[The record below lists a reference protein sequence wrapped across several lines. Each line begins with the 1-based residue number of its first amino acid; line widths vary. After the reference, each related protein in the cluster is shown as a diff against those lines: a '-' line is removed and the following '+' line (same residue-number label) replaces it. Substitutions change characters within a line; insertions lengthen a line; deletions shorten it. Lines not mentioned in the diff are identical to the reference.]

1 MKKLL
6 SRLLLIGG
14 LCFFGPL
21 SYSQQYTQTIRGRV
35 IDKDTNTPLIGATIT
50 VQQLDQLKGTVT
62 DFDGHFKLV
71 EVPVGRRDIVIS
83 YLGYEPV
90 VLSSIMLTSGKELVL
105 NIDMVESAVSMQEVV
120 VSAELDKAETINEMA
135 TVSARSFSV
144 EETGR
149 YAGSYFDPARM
160 AQNYAGVAVG
170 SGDDLANDIIVR
182 GNSPMGVLWR
192 LEGIEIPNPN
202 HFGAM
207 GNSGGG
213 ISMLSSSIL
222 SNSDFYTGAFPAE
235 FGNAQSSVFD
245 LNMRNGNNE
254 KREFSLMLG
263 VLGMEGSME
272 GPFSKNSKAS
282 YLINARYATLAALG
296 ELGLNP
302 VGDVLPAY
310 RDISFKFNIPTP
322 HWGTFSLWGL
332 GGSNR
337 AYEEPVADQSTWQFE
352 DDRWGF
358 NERQKVGTV
367 GLSHRILLSDRSYLK
382 TVVAASSNT
391 QTEDEYWLDETKDY
405 AQHLDEETR
414 VSNNTYRISSTYNHK
429 FNAKNT
435 FRGGIILSHLEF
447 DFIYDEDEGEGL
459 TRLFDNEGDMQF
471 LQAFAHWKH
480 RFNPDWTLN
489 AGLHYSQLLLNN
501 NYSIEPRAALSWQVN
516 PRQRWSFAAGLHSRM
531 EHPAAYLFDGT
542 LPNGR
547 VHTPATHLELSKS
560 LHTVLGYDYRMADNL
575 RLKAEFYYQ
584 YLYDV
589 PIENDPNSIGSLLN
603 AIDIWDLIGVQDV
616 VNEGTGVNY
625 GLDLTLE
632 KFFSDSYYFL
642 ATGSLYDSQY
652 TPANGESYNTAFNG
666 NYQLNLLGGKEFKVG
681 SKRNNIFGLNGKFIL
696 AGGRRQFPIDLAA
709 SQEAGYTV
717 YVQDQPFGARVGSY
731 YRFDLGLSY
740 RINAKKVTHTIMLDI
755 QNVTNR
761 LNVFNSYYSAGA
773 QGIVSNYQTGLFP
786 VFNYRVEF

>member
-6 SRLLLIGG
+6 SKLLLMSL
-14 LCFFGPL
+14 LCLL
-21 SYSQQYTQTIRGRV
+21 SQLSLAQQHTQTIRGQV
-35 IDKDTNTPLIGATIT
+35 IDKDTQMPLIGATIA
-50 VQQLDQLKGTVT
+50 VQDNGDLNGTVT
-62 DFDGHFKLV
+62 DFDGNFKL
-71 EVPVGRRDIVIS
+71 ENVPVGRRDIAIS
-83 YLGYEPV
+83 YLGYEPI
-90 VLSSIMLTSGKELVL
+90 VLNSIMVTSGKELVL
-105 NIDMVESAVSMQEVV
+105 NIDMIESAVAMQEVV
-120 VSAELDKAETINEMA
+120 VKAELDKAETLNEMA

-272 GPFSKNSKAS
+272 GPFSKKSKAS

-310 RDISFKFNIPTP
+310 RDVSFKFNLPTQK
-322 HWGTFSLWGL
+322 WGNFALWGL

-337 AYEEPVADQSTWQFE
+337 AYEEPVANQSAWQSD

-367 GLSHRILLSDRSYLK
+367 GLTHRILLSDRSYLK
-382 TVVAASSNT
+382 TVAAASTNT
-391 QTEDEYWLDETKDY
+391 YIEDEYWLDETQNY
-405 AQHLDEETR
+405 AVQLDEETR
-414 VSNNTYRISSTYNHK
+414 TSNNTYRISSTYNHK
-429 FNAKNT
+429 FDAKNT
-435 FRGGIILSHLEF
+435 FRTGLIMSHLEF

-459 TRLFDNEGDMQF
+459 TRFFDNQGKMQF
-471 LQAFAHWKH
+471 FQAFAHWKH
-480 RFNPDWTLN
+480 RFNEDWTLN
-489 AGLHYSQLLLNN
+489 TGLHYSQLLLNN
-501 NYSIEPRAALSWQVN
+501 NYSIEPRAAISWQVN
-516 PRQRWSFAAGLHSRM
+516 SRQKLSLAAGIHSRM

-542 LPNGR
+542 LPNGQ
-547 VHTPATHLELSKS
+547 VHTPARDLELSKS
-560 LHTVLGYDYRMADNL
+560 LHTVLGYDYRMGENL
-575 RLKAEFYYQ
+575 RLKAELYYQ

-589 PIENDPNSIGSLLN
+589 PIESDPNSIGSLLN
-603 AIDIWDLIGVQDV
+603 AIDIWDLIGAQDV

-625 GLDLTLE
+625 GLDLTVE
-632 KFFSDSYYFL
+632 KFFSNSYYFL
-642 ATGSLYDSQY
+642 ATGSIYESKY
-652 TPANGESYNTAFNG
+652 TPANGETYNTAFNG
-666 NYQLNLLGGKEFKVG
+666 NYQLNILGGKEFKVG
-681 SKRNNIFGLNGKFIL
+681 KKKNNIFGLNGKFIL
-696 AGGRRQFPIDLAA
+696 AGGRRQFPIDLVA

-717 YVQDQPFGARVGSY
+717 YRWDRPFDARVGTY
-731 YRFDLGLSY
+731 YRFDMGVSY

-761 LNVFNSYYSAGA
+761 LNVFNNFYSAGA